1 MTGYGNY
8 HNIKIEHVVID
19 LRVHS
24 QEMLNYLMFE
34 MYDDESI
41 FWFQKGEF
49 CVLSRAEK
57 FENVA
62 GGNLS
67 VVPSW
72 LVNVTSGVTSRVAK

>member
-1 MTGYGNY
+1 M
-8 HNIKIEHVVID
+8 
-19 LRVHS
+19 LRQWPILEYMQKDS
-24 QEMLNYLMFE
+24 EEMLNYLVLE
-34 MYDDESI
+34 MYDESI
-41 FWFQKGEF
+41 FGFQKREF

-62 GGNLS
+62 RGNLS

>member
-1 MTGYGNY
+1 M
-8 HNIKIEHVVID
+8 HKDSE
-19 LRVHS
+19 
-24 QEMLNYLMFE
+24 EMLNYLVLE
-34 MYDDESI
+34 MYDESI
-41 FWFQKGEF
+41 FGFQKREF

-62 GGNLS
+62 RGNLS